1 MSLYEY
7 IALNNSHGA
16 NDLLGNY
23 GFKATDSIDK
33 LIDRLK
39 MIVRK
44 YKKIAL
50 QDISEIHPDKDL
62 LSSFTISNSSDKE
75 FAYATGRTPG
85 FEEPIVEVA
94 PEEPT
99 FEPPP
104 KDPFV
109 ATEVIAEIK
118 DVKKQILK
126 DKVRREIN
134 ERRRRRER
142 NRRTNHMGSMQN
154 SPMLLLAVGFAVG
167 YIIAKK

>member
-62 LSSFTISNSSDKE
+62 LSSFTVSNSSDKE

-85 FEEPIVEVA
+85 FEEPIEEVK

-134 ERRRRRER
+134 DRRSRRER
-142 NRRTNHMGSMQN
+142 NRRTYNMGSMQT